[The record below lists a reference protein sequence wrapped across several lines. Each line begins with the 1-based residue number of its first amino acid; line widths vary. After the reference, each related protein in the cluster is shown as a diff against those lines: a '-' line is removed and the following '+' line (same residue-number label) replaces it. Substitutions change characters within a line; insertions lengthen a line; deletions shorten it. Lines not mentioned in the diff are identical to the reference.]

1 MRNFQQKRGFR
12 NILHSRPVLVLLSIL
27 LLVFAWSVIGFMGKM
42 QMTVENRR
50 IAENKVT
57 ELESQK
63 ENLLAEIAKLNTEDG
78 REESIREKF
87 PVAQEGE
94 GVIVIIEDKSQSE
107 AEDTKSK
114 GFFSFLSFLL
124 FWK

>member
-78 REESIREKF
+78 KEESIREKF
-87 PVAQEGE
+87 PVAKEGE

-107 AEDTKSK
+107 TEDSKS
-114 GFFSFLSFLL
+114 GAFSSFLSFFL

>member
-78 REESIREKF
+78 KEESIREKF
-87 PVAQEGE
+87 PVAKEGE

-107 AEDTKSK
+107 TEDSKS
-114 GFFSFLSFLL
+114 GAFSSFLSLFL